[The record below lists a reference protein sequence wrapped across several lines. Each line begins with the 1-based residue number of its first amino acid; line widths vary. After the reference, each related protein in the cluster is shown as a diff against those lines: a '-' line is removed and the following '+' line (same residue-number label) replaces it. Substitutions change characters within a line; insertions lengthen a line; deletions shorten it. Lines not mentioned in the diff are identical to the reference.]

1 MLDVFGPEAFETSS
15 RARRRRWVKPVGV
28 SRARKVRLPSYASPA
43 FSATALTALILHLM
57 VDLASR
63 LTLSDP
69 AGTLSALVGM
79 GAVLVILLPFAV
91 LCAKRAHAAWTRAG
105 D

>member
-15 RARRRRWVKPVGV
+15 RARRRFWAKPAVA
-28 SRARKVRLPSYASPA
+28 SRARKGCLPSYASPA

-69 AGTLSALVGM
+69 AGMLSALVGM
-79 GAVLVILLPFAV
+79 AAVLVTLLPFAL
-91 LCAKRAHAAWTRAG
+91 LCARRAHAAWLRAG
-105 D
+105 E